1 MACCESIP
9 KEDIFDSPPRVAAIK
24 ARVDPVTDAAPS
36 VRAAGTRDDLGAS
49 VDSLLPAMA
58 SIGLG
63 EADSPEAVPPLC
75 AAPADASPMEQ
86 PQATSPDPSRPAF
99 KRPGLSAA
107 AAPVD
112 AGPMQPVPTPSKTPG
127 SPCASARPHD
137 DNAMDDASL
146 LQAAAEPLPAADA
159 DAMQIDCPDLSQS
172 TGGRALIERESPSAI
187 LPDPVP
193 AKACSTK
200 PVECMAEAASIE
212 AVRGRNQKLKFA
224 AFWANL
230 KALGWTYAKGSGLQ
244 EPFVFLKPGVKKKSG
259 RLGVTMFNGEAHL
272 EEYIDA
278 SGYAQPVDRVPDPA
292 KPGLEASAGSRPPR
306 GPPVRRL
313 DLSGEAPER
322 SPSEGEAQV
331 LAPNAAAP
339 EPAAVAATASAARTG
354 FEKINAGCLEWF
366 VPLAPADAAALA
378 TEPERGEAERQR
390 LSAGPP
396 RGRPSHEEE
405 GPGTPPGTPPPEEE
419 QEQWLLTGHHH
430 LGRRIARSFGE
441 DEPMF
446 GRVTRWLPADEA
458 SGEPALFH
466 CVHDDG
472 ERGAPAEEVLAAL
485 QTAEAAAMELE
496 RQAEGEAPVVE
507 AEGLKLHLSSRSS
520 TGYKGVREME
530 SGRFYAARK
539 DGGQDKYLGSFD
551 SAVEAAGLK
560 LHMSDKSATGYKGV
574 CYEHQRGRYRAFRT
588 EGGRTVYIGV
598 EVRKPSE
605 EEAAVLAATFAQDH
619 LPRECRVALLMPD
632 QCQTG
637 AMRKAKEAHGS
648 TVRGWRL
655 QLKKRPAKEGKPD
668 AFDMQAGERAARGAL
683 WRGDVFAPGSKK
695 ALVSTVGIK
704 RAMGLL
710 AQAAAV
716 PQPAASAAGGE
727 LAAKQPPAAAKQ
739 PPQCASDA
747 ETPPEQLPGNSSPA
761 LPGGDES
768 ASQTGGEQWLLTGHH
783 HLGRRIARSFGED
796 EPMFGRVTRWLPAD
810 EASGEPALFHCVHDD
825 GERGAPAEEVLAA
838 LQTAE
843 AAAMELGRRL
853 GEGVAGMLSPTAPVE
868 VRKPSEEEAAVLA
881 ATFAQDHL
889 PRECRVALLMPD
901 QCQTGAMRKAKEAHG
916 STVRGWRLQLKKRPA
931 KEGKPDAFD
940 MQAGERAARL
950 CAEEHAGDLRF
961 QVLRGGATSA
971 AAGGGALLALLL
983 YCDLVNAQLP
993 SMTLK
998 YITKLVLRSDHR
1010 SVSLESSVGSG
1021 GVTYRPF
1028 VHGEPDGGFA
1038 ELTFCVVRSDT
1049 QVRGLGT
1056 RLMNHLKAQLV
1067 GLGCNSLLTYAD
1079 ESAAAGRALG
1089 FFLQQ
1094 GFTDS
1099 VSLPAAR

>member
-1 MACCESIP
+1 MP

-63 EADSPEAVPPLC
+63 EAGSPEAVPPPR

-193 AKACSTK
+193 AKACSTLEHGIGGGGGDGAGDTAMQRTPRKAAPPARLGDGDDWSSRPASKWVPPTEPPRK
-200 PVECMAEAASIE
+200 PVECMGTEAAS
-212 AVRGRNQKLKFA
+212 VRGRNQKLKFA

-278 SGYAQPVDRVPDPA
+278 SGYAQPVDREAASSGVPDPA

-313 DLSGEAPER
+313 NLSGEAPER

-396 RGRPSHEEE
+396 RGRPPHEEE

-441 DEPMF
+441 DEPTL

-472 ERGAPAEEVLAAL
+472 DEEDLDLAN
-485 QTAEAAAMELE
+485 EKW
-496 RQAEGEAPVVE
+496 RVC
-507 AEGLKLHLSSRSS
+507 
-520 TGYKGVREME
+520 
-530 SGRFYAARK
+530 K
-539 DGGQDKYLGSFD
+539 DK
-551 SAVEAAGLK
+551 
-560 LHMSDKSATGYKGV
+560 
-574 CYEHQRGRYRAFRT
+574 
-588 EGGRTVYIGV
+588 
-598 EVRKPSE
+598 
-605 EEAAVLAATFAQDH
+605 
-619 LPRECRVALLMPD
+619 
-632 QCQTG
+632 
-637 AMRKAKEAHGS
+637 
-648 TVRGWRL
+648 
-655 QLKKRPAKEGKPD
+655 
-668 AFDMQAGERAARGAL
+668 RAASR
-683 WRGDVFAPGSKK
+683 
-695 ALVSTVGIK
+695 
-704 RAMGLL
+704 
-710 AQAAAV
+710 
-716 PQPAASAAGGE
+716 
-727 LAAKQPPAAAKQ
+727 
-739 PPQCASDA
+739 
-747 ETPPEQLPGNSSPA
+747 
-761 LPGGDES
+761 
-768 ASQTGGEQWLLTGHH
+768 TG
-783 HLGRRIARSFGED
+783 
-796 EPMFGRVTRWLPAD
+796 
-810 EASGEPALFHCVHDD
+810 
-825 GERGAPAEEVLAA
+825 
-838 LQTAE
+838 
-843 AAAMELGRRL
+843 
-853 GEGVAGMLSPTAPVE
+853 
-868 VRKPSEEEAAVLA
+868 
-881 ATFAQDHL
+881 
-889 PRECRVALLMPD
+889 
-901 QCQTGAMRKAKEAHG
+901 
-916 STVRGWRLQLKKRPA
+916 
-931 KEGKPDAFD
+931 
-940 MQAGERAARL
+940 
-950 CAEEHAGDLRF
+950 
-961 QVLRGGATSA
+961 
-971 AAGGGALLALLL
+971 
-983 YCDLVNAQLP
+983 
-993 SMTLK
+993 
-998 YITKLVLRSDHR
+998 
-1010 SVSLESSVGSG
+1010 
-1021 GVTYRPF
+1021 
-1028 VHGEPDGGFA
+1028 
-1038 ELTFCVVRSDT
+1038 
-1049 QVRGLGT
+1049 
-1056 RLMNHLKAQLV
+1056 
-1067 GLGCNSLLTYAD
+1067 
-1079 ESAAAGRALG
+1079 
-1089 FFLQQ
+1089 
-1094 GFTDS
+1094 
-1099 VSLPAAR
+1099 